1 MMQNEKILAL
11 VILGIILST
20 FSVLTVQYS
29 IQHEENKDKPM
40 QMVKLDGNTTTR
52 YEVQPPPAPPS
63 IIVGMLSAVMKLAYA
78 FPFAVAGF
86 SLFVTPMG
94 LLQTHLFSS
103 PEGFRVLVVWII
115 AMISIPITFYLSKEI
130 TLWRRVLYIYVIAA
144 IISGIPIML
153 SENFGQ

>member
-1 MMQNEKILAL
+1 MIQNEKVLAL

-20 FSVLTVQYS
+20 FSVLAVQYS

-40 QMVKLDGNTTTR
+40 QMVKIDGDTTTS

-63 IIVGMLSAVMKLAYA
+63 IITGMLGAFMKLAYA
-78 FPFAVAGF
+78 LPFAMAGF

-94 LLQTHLFSS
+94 LLQTPLFSS
-103 PEGFRVLVVWII
+103 PEGLRVLVVWII
-115 AMISIPITFYLSKEI
+115 AIISIPITFYLSKEI
-130 TLWRRVLYIYVIAA
+130 TLWRRVLYIYFIAA
-144 IISGIPIML
+144 IIAGIPIML

>member
-1 MMQNEKILAL
+1 MIQNEKILAL

-20 FSVLTVQYS
+20 FSVLAIQYS

-40 QMVKLDGNTTTR
+40 QMVKLDGDTTTS

-63 IIVGMLSAVMKLAYA
+63 IITGMLSAFMKLAYA
-78 FPFAVAGF
+78 LPFAIAGF
-86 SLFVTPMG
+86 SLFFTPIG

-103 PEGFRVLVVWII
+103 PEGFSVLVIWII

-130 TLWRRVLYIYVIAA
+130 ILWRRILYIYFIAA
-144 IISGIPIML
+144 IIAGIPIML